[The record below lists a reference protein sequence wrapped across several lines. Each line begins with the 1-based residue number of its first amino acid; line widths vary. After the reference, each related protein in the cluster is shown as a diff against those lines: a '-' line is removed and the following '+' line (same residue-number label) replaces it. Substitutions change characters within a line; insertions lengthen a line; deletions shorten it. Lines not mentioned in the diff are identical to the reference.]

1 MKKSIK
7 LNGILNVI
15 KKCCNIILPLLV
27 FPYISRVLG
36 PDNYG
41 KFSFSNS
48 IISYFMLTA
57 LLGIET
63 YAVREGARIR
73 NDKHRIDKFV
83 SEVFSINIMSLIISY
98 IFLLFFI
105 KTDTISKIAHCA
117 CLKSLCNYMTDT
129 LLQLCYRCPI
139 PRRYGKLQCFYT
151 VRFLLRN
158 FRYHNKLYCGAC
170 FHSAVIGG
178 DIVV

>member
-1 MKKSIK
+1 MSSFVCQQLFLKTFYFLFCYWLLIGYRLKAKLSIA
-7 LNGILNVI
+7 
-15 KKCCNIILPLLV
+15 PS
-27 FPYISRVLG
+27 PRVVNTL
-36 PDNYG
+36 
-41 KFSFSNS
+41 FF
-48 IISYFMLTA
+48 
-57 LLGIET
+57 
-63 YAVREGARIR
+63 
-73 NDKHRIDKFV
+73 
-83 SEVFSINIMSLIISY
+83 

-151 VRFLLRN
+151 VRFLLRD
-158 FRYHNKLYCGAC
+158 FRYHNKLYCSAC

>member
-105 KTDTISKIAHCA
+105 FTNQKIYSYKELILILSIMIPCTVLGRDYINIIFEDYLYITIRYIVIQIMGVLAIYLLVKKQEDYLIYTYI
-117 CLKSLCNYMTDT
+117 YM
-129 LLQLCYRCPI
+129 I
-139 PRRYGKLQCFYT
+139 
-151 VRFLLRN
+151 
-158 FRYHNKLYCGAC
+158 
-170 FHSAVIGG
+170 
-178 DIVV
+178 